1 MSLFTTPEENTAN
14 PPSTWVVAK
23 AAPGRWNLCVAD
35 GGVLESFTTKKA
47 AEAATTEGFMF
58 KMWTEEA
65 AWYAGVTP
73 TGRRSW
79 VECLAE
85 REATEAFLAAKA
97 EAR

>member
-14 PPSTWVVAK
+14 PPSTWVVTK
-23 AAPGRWNLCVAD
+23 VVTGRWNLCVAS

-58 KMWTEEA
+58 NMWTEEA
-65 AWYAGVTP
+65 AWYAGVTKP
-73 TGRRSW
+73 GRKSW
-79 VECLAE
+79 AECFAE
-85 REATEAFLAAKA
+85 REATEVWLAAKA